1 MSGPIFIPK
10 VNFSFDL
17 RPFSLLL
24 ALVLAGLSA
33 AALIETGILSWDSSV
48 YWAEREHTLK
58 QASELSAELGTLLA
72 QHNRDEPDPIAIKAL
87 RQRIASL
94 NALDYAGAPSVVR
107 VLSTLEQLMPPSVAL
122 QNFDYD
128 RGRSALELVAI
139 SVSSEDLTAFFDIA
153 NRSKFFASVRLVDK
167 KQAGTTEN
175 SAPLYQVRLSIR
187 FGGGEPRT

>member
-10 VNFSFDL
+10 INFSFDL
-17 RPFSLLL
+17 RPFSLVL

-33 AALIETGILSWDSSV
+33 AALVETGVLSWDSSV
-48 YWAEREHTLK
+48 YWAERGQTLK
-58 QASELSAELGTLLA
+58 QAEELSAELGTLLA
-72 QHNRDEPDPIAIKAL
+72 QHRDEPDPIAVKGL

-139 SVSSEDLTAFFDIA
+139 SGSSEDLTAFFDTA

-167 KQAGTTEN
+167 KQAGTTES
-175 SAPLYQVRLSIR
+175 SAPMYQVRLSIR

>member
-10 VNFSFDL
+10 VNFSSDL

-24 ALVLAGLSA
+24 ALVFAGLSA
-33 AALIETGILSWDSSV
+33 IALVQTGILSWDSFV
-48 YWAEREHTLK
+48 YWTEREQTLK
-58 QASELSAELGTLLA
+58 QADELSSELGTLLA
-72 QHNRDEPDPIAIKAL
+72 QHRDEPDPVALKVL
-87 RQRIASL
+87 RQRIATL

-128 RGRSALELVAI
+128 RSRSALELVAI
-139 SVSSEDLTAFFDIA
+139 SESSEDLTAFFDTA
-153 NRSKFFASVRLVDK
+153 NRSTFFASVRLVDK
-167 KQAGTTEN
+167 KQAGTTES

>member
-17 RPFSLLL
+17 RPFSLVL

-33 AALIETGILSWDSSV
+33 AALIETGVLSWDSLV
-48 YWAEREHTLK
+48 YWAEREQTLK
-58 QASELSAELGTLLA
+58 QAGELSAELGTLLA
-72 QHNRDEPDPIAIKAL
+72 QHRDEPDPVAIKGL

-139 SVSSEDLTAFFDIA
+139 SGSSEDLTAFFDTA

-167 KQAGTTEN
+167 KQAGTTES
-175 SAPLYQVRLSIR
+175 SAPMYQVRLSIR

>member
-1 MSGPIFIPK
+1 MSGPIVIPK

-17 RPFSLLL
+17 RPFSLVL
-24 ALVLAGLSA
+24 ALVLAGLCA
-33 AALIETGILSWDSSV
+33 AALIETGVLFWDSSV

-58 QASELSAELGTLLA
+58 QASELSAELGALLA
-72 QHNRDEPDPIAIKAL
+72 QHRDEPDPVGIKAL

-128 RGRSALELVAI
+128 RSRSALELVAI
-139 SVSSEDLTAFFDIA
+139 SVSSEDLTAFFDTA

-167 KQAGTTEN
+167 KQAGTTES

>member
-1 MSGPIFIPK
+1 MSGPLFIPK

-17 RPFSLLL
+17 RPFSFLL

-33 AALIETGILSWDSSV
+33 IALIETGVLLWDSSV
-48 YWAEREHTLK
+48 SWTEREQTLK
-58 QASELSAELGTLLA
+58 QAGELSAELGTLLA
-72 QHNRDEPDPIAIKAL
+72 QHRDEPDPVAIKAL

-128 RGRSALELVAI
+128 RGRTALELVAI
-139 SVSSEDLTAFFDIA
+139 SESSEDLTAFFDIA
-153 NRSKFFASVRLVDK
+153 NKSKFFASVRLIDK
-167 KQAGTTEN
+167 KQAGTTES
-175 SAPLYQVRLSIR
+175 SAPMYQVRLSIR

>member
-10 VNFSFDL
+10 VNFSVDL
-17 RPFSLLL
+17 HPFSLVL
-24 ALVLAGLSA
+24 ALILAGLSA
-33 AALIETGILSWDSSV
+33 AALIETGVLSWDSSA
-48 YWAEREHTLK
+48 YWTEREQTLT
-58 QASELSAELGTLLA
+58 QVGELSAELGNLLA
-72 QHNRDEPDPIAIKAL
+72 QHRDEPDPVAIKAL

-107 VLSTLEQLMPPSVAL
+107 VLATLEQLMPPSVAL

-139 SVSSEDLTAFFDIA
+139 SESSDDLTAFFDIA

-167 KQAGTTEN
+167 KQAGTTES